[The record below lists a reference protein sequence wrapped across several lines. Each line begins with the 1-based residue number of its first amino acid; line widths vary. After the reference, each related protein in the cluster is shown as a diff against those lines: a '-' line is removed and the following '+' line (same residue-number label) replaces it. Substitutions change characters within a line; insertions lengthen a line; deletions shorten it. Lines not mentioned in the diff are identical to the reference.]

1 MIPTA
6 WREIQALRAEPVGLA
21 ARDADRKRTFRAALR
36 QAEEFAQA
44 AEVVSYA
51 VKPIQLFYAL
61 SQAGR
66 ALAAA
71 RSPHPWVL
79 RSHGLECRSAG
90 MNILAAT
97 VDSLDGA
104 QTAFQT
110 IAAAAGSPALAGKAQ
125 IGALW
130 AANPDLVGIPIRPEL
145 GLGGW
150 PAALSYGLGT
160 RDVGRIGPAARD
172 PRQMQTTTGGRV
184 HTTLDVPG
192 DTGEQIARALGAY
205 PSLAGAAALT
215 PSGDRY
221 VPPAEP
227 VERIRT
233 ADGQQ
238 GVRIG
243 RDAPGTIPMAEYWE
257 LENSLYSEVEVDR
270 RFPQRPPSF
279 IGYAIPAI
287 AGGPS
292 PLPVLLW
299 WALLLG
305 LSSLARYEPAAWT
318 GAINLDASP
327 LAVDL
332 QAVLDIAAERAPA
345 RILDGL
351 KAAGQKGSHVGENRP
366 A

>member
-1 MIPTA
+1 VRVISTA
-6 WREIQALRAEPVGLA
+6 WRDIQALRAEPTGVA
-21 ARDADRKRTFRAALR
+21 ARDADRKKTFRAALR
-36 QAEEFAQA
+36 QAEELAEA

-51 VKPIQLFYAL
+51 AKPIQLFYSL

-71 RSPHPWVL
+71 RSPHPWML
-79 RSHGLECRSAG
+79 RSHGLECQSAG
-90 MNILAAT
+90 MNVLAAT
-97 VDSLDGA
+97 VDPVGGTQA
-104 QTAFQT
+104 AFQT
-110 IAAAAGSPALAGKAQ
+110 ITAAAGSPALAGKAQ

-130 AANPDLVGIPIRPEL
+130 AANPDLVGVPIRAEL
-145 GLGGW
+145 GRGQW

-160 RDVGRIGPAARD
+160 RDVGRIGPAAID

-184 HTTLDVPG
+184 HTTLDVSG

-215 PSGDRY
+215 PSSDRY
-221 VPPAEP
+221 VGPAEP

-257 LENSLYSEVEVDR
+257 LEDSLYSVVEVDP
-270 RFPQRPPSF
+270 RFPTRPPSF

-292 PLPVLLW
+292 PLPMLLW

-305 LSSLARYEPAAWT
+305 LSSLARYEPVAWT
-318 GAINLDASP
+318 TAIDLDASP
-327 LAVDL
+327 LAVHL
-332 QAVLDIAAERAPA
+332 QAVLDIAAEWAPA
-345 RILDGL
+345 RILESL
-351 KAAGQKGSHVGENRP
+351 KAAQEPNGER
-366 A
+366 